1 MALQFPSQYSC
12 TPSLFIFLTEVNCLS
27 LNLFLTTSSHFSWRY
42 RALWAH
48 TYIFSMS
55 DWRKNTSKS
64 FQIVSHPWI
73 KGRPHPLKWCNTNW
87 DGHYVECFL
96 WHSQVLQLPHLALL
110 CSLWIV
116 PWPSVSLLP
125 TDKPSPATE
134 SASPAPVQIFCTSIL
149 TSCSWNHLFV
159 FSTRSGPASCLP
171 WLPFTDAFLTP
182 QTNSVFVLLVRGSSL
197 SLPISSSR
205 SLPSLGLHNNW
216 NTDFHMSIWIH
227 QISSLEFLSMF
238 SIM

>member
-96 WHSQVLQLPHLALL
+96 WHSQVLQLLHLALL

-116 PWPSVSLLP
+116 PWPSVSL
-125 TDKPSPATE
+125 PSHWQTFP
-134 SASPAPVQIFCTSIL
+134 SNWVSQ
-149 TSCSWNHLFV
+149 SCSSANILHFHSYILLLKSSVCLFNQV
-159 FSTRSGPASCLP
+159 RSCIVPAL
-171 WLPFTDAFLTP
+171 A
-182 QTNSVFVLLVRGSSL
+182 SL
-197 SLPISSSR
+197 HWCISHS
-205 SLPSLGLHNNW
+205 PN
-216 NTDFHMSIWIH
+216 
-227 QISSLEFLSMF
+227 
-238 SIM
+238 